1 MEKKEI
7 VQQVR
12 LGAFVLVGL
21 GLFLVSVFLIG
32 SENNIFS
39 RTVTVAAVFSNVEGL
54 KEGDNVWLSGV
65 KVGTVKDLSIASHG
79 RVVVELSLKGKQTKY
94 VRKDASATI
103 GSDGLVGNKI
113 VVLEPGTS
121 PQPIE
126 DSDTLKA
133 SSTDDT
139 QQLMSLAKDIGQ
151 NTKSLTSDLSTISRR
166 IAEGKGVVGELLND
180 GELAQELRNAVYN
193 LQATGSNTAKASA
206 ELHALLYEMRNGNGL
221 VPTLIRDTGY
231 AGTFK
236 NTLVNLQ
243 AVTDNAQKV
252 SENLQTLTAKIN
264 DDDNALG
271 VLLSDEE
278 MATRIK
284 QSVYNA
290 EQATEKLDEN
300 MEALQHNFLFRG
312 YFRKQE
318 KRKAKE
324 AASSKGPRAKKD

>member
-1 MEKKEI
+1 M
-7 VQQVR
+7 
-12 LGAFVLVGL
+12 LVGL

-39 RTVTVAAVFSNVEGL
+39 RTVSVSAVFRNVEGL

-65 KVGTVKDLSIASHG
+65 KVGTVKDLSIASQG
-79 RVVVELSLKGKQTKY
+79 RVVVELSLKGKQTKF
-94 VRKDASATI
+94 VRKDATATI

-113 VVLEPGTS
+113 VILEPGTS
-121 PQPIE
+121 PKPVE
-126 DSDTLKA
+126 DKDTIRA
-133 SSTDDT
+133 DSPGDT
-139 QQLMSLAKDIGQ
+139 QELMGLAKDIGY
-151 NTKSLTSDLSTISRR
+151 NTKALTQDMSVIARR
-166 IAEGKGVVGELLND
+166 ISEGKGVVGELLND
-180 GELAQELRNAVYN
+180 GELAQELRTAVYN
-193 LQATGSNTAKASA
+193 LQATGTNTARASA
-206 ELHALLYEMRNGNGL
+206 ELHALLYELRYGNGL
-221 VPTLIRDTGY
+221 VPTLVRDTGY
-231 AGTFK
+231 ASTFK

-243 AVTDNAQKV
+243 AVTANAQKV
-252 SENLQTLTAKIN
+252 SENLESLTAKIN

-284 QSVYNA
+284 QSIYNA

-318 KRKAKE
+318 KRREKD
-324 AASSKGPRAKKD
+324 AASSKGARAKKD